1 LGRIIYV
8 AYIFFIN
15 YIEKD
20 LINRLYLAINMSGIL
35 PTSRKQEGETR
46 RLQLTGGS
54 TYVISLPK
62 KWIIQNQLKKSSTI
76 LVRLED
82 DGSLSIMPSD
92 LIKQEPPQEVY
103 VMVSPKDLP
112 EAIIRKTVSSYL
124 VGYNTVHIKAKDG
137 QQLSSKQR
145 SSLKSF
151 ARDLLVGTEIVTD
164 TPTELILQ
172 VLLSYP
178 ELSVQSAL
186 RRMTI
191 ITASMHK
198 DAIVALQKVDHQL
211 AKEVMATDNEVD
223 RFNLYVIRQ
232 LKMAIQNLRIIK
244 ETGLASARE
253 CLGYRLVTKSVER
266 TADHAV
272 SIAENVLPLKEH
284 LDERILKKILDMSSL
299 AISIFE
305 NAMESLFRRDF
316 ELAESSIEKTKD
328 ILAMEKEAVLAAQEI
343 GVEEAANIRLIIESV
358 RRTAEYASD
367 IGEIVLNMTVE
378 SVINRQFQRK

>member
-1 LGRIIYV
+1 MGRIIYV

-232 LKMAIQNLRIIK
+232 LKMAIQNPRIIK

-378 SVINRQFQRK
+378 SVISRQFQRK

>member
-1 LGRIIYV
+1 
-8 AYIFFIN
+8 
-15 YIEKD
+15 
-20 LINRLYLAINMSGIL
+20 MSRVS

-62 KWIIQNQLKKSSTI
+62 RWIIQNQLKKSSTI
-76 LVRLED
+76 LVRSED

-92 LIKQEPPQEVY
+92 LIKQEPLQEAY

-112 EAIIRKTVSSYL
+112 DPIIRKTVSAYL
-124 VGYNTVHIKAKDG
+124 VGYNTVHIKAQDG

-186 RRMTI
+186 RRMAI

-198 DAIVALQKVDHQL
+198 DAIVALQKADHQL
-211 AKEVMATDNEVD
+211 AKDVMATDNEVD
-223 RFNLYVIRQ
+223 RFNL
-232 LKMAIQNLRIIK
+232 
-244 ETGLASARE
+244 
-253 CLGYRLVTKSVER
+253 
-266 TADHAV
+266 
-272 SIAENVLPLKEH
+272 
-284 LDERILKKILDMSSL
+284 
-299 AISIFE
+299 
-305 NAMESLFRRDF
+305 
-316 ELAESSIEKTKD
+316 
-328 ILAMEKEAVLAAQEI
+328 
-343 GVEEAANIRLIIESV
+343 
-358 RRTAEYASD
+358 
-367 IGEIVLNMTVE
+367 
-378 SVINRQFQRK
+378 

>member
-1 LGRIIYV
+1 MS
-8 AYIFFIN
+8 
-15 YIEKD
+15 
-20 LINRLYLAINMSGIL
+20 RLSS
-35 PTSRKQEGETR
+35 TSRKQEGETR

-62 KWIIQNQLKKSSTI
+62 KWITQNQLKKSSAI
-76 LVRLED
+76 LVRSED
-82 DGSLSIMPSD
+82 DGSLSIMPPD
-92 LIKQEPPQEVY
+92 LAKQEPLQEAY
-103 VMVSPKDLP
+103 VMVSPKDQP
-112 EAIIRKTVSSYL
+112 DPIIRKTVSAYL

-186 RRMTI
+186 RRMAI

-198 DAIVALQKVDHQL
+198 DAIVALQNGDHQL

-232 LKMAIQNLRIIK
+232 LKMAIQNPTIIK
-244 ETGLASARE
+244 ETGLANARE

-272 SIAENVLPLKEH
+272 SIAENVLPLKKH
-284 LDERILKKILDMSSL
+284 LDERILKKILDMSAL

-305 NAMESLFRRDF
+305 SAIESLFKRDF
-316 ELAESSIEKTKD
+316 ELADSAIEKTKG

-343 GVEEAANIRLIIESV
+343 GVEEAANVRLIIESV

-378 SVINRQFQRK
+378 SVISRQFQRK

>member
-1 LGRIIYV
+1 LSKIIYV

-15 YIEKD
+15 YIEKH
-20 LINRLYLAINMSGIL
+20 LINRLRVTINMSRVSV
-35 PTSRKQEGETR
+35 TSRKQDGETR

-76 LVRLED
+76 LVRSED
-82 DGSLSIMPSD
+82 DGSLSITPSD
-92 LIKQEPPQEVY
+92 LIRQEPLQEAY
-103 VMVSPKDLP
+103 VLVSPKDLS
-112 EAIIRKTVSSYL
+112 EAIIRKTVSAYL

-186 RRMTI
+186 RRMAI
-191 ITASMHK
+191 ITASMHR

-211 AKEVMATDNEVD
+211 AKDVMATDNEVD

-232 LKMAIQNLRIIK
+232 LKMAIQNPRIIK
-244 ETGLASARE
+244 ETGLTNARE

-272 SIAENVLPLKEH
+272 SIAENVLPLKKH
-284 LDERILKKILDMSSL
+284 LDVRILKKILDMSSL

-316 ELAESSIEKTKD
+316 ELAEDAIEKTKD

-367 IGEIVLNMTVE
+367 IGEIVLNLTVE
-378 SVINRQFQRK
+378 SVISRQFQRK